1 MLDWELA
8 RVGVLVSALPD
19 ESATIKV
26 VVPTAVWSLEAHLLA
41 SLIEQVDGLRK
52 QMVALWADP
61 KKVRRKNLKPLH
73 IQRPGM
79 PTKYERKGMTVGQL
93 QSMIGEEE

>member
-1 MLDWELA
+1 ML
-8 RVGVLVSALPD
+8 SALPD
-19 ESATIKV
+19 DSATV
-26 VVPTAVWSLEAHLLA
+26 QAVVPAAVWSLEAHLLA

-61 KKVRRKNLKPLH
+61 KKLNRRDLKPLH

-79 PTKYERKGMTVGQL
+79 PSKYERRGMTVGEL
-93 QSMIGEEE
+93 QALLGTGEGE